1 MSLMSP
7 CGGRPQTVSDLA
19 IKFDALAWLL
29 LNDGTVVDR
38 EAERQVQGFGR
49 PLRSLFGQASLTLKR
64 FRLDYRTS

>member
-29 LNDGTVVDR
+29 LNEGPLWIMKPSDR
-38 EAERQVQGFGR
+38 SRGSGARFAAFSDR
-49 PLRSLFGQASLTLKR
+49 LR
-64 FRLDYRTS
+64 